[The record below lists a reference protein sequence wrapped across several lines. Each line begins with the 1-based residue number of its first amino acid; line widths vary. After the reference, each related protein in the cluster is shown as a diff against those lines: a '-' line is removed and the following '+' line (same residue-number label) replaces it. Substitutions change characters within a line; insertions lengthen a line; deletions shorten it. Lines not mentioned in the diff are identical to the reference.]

1 MCGIIGYL
9 GKRNASD
16 VVIDALKRAET
27 RGYHGFG
34 VAVPAAGKF
43 EIRKKGGEDCLE
55 AFLREVQESPLP
67 ASSYA
72 FGHNRW
78 ATHGAP
84 EDRNSHPHLSK
95 SGRLSIVHNGIIE
108 NYSVL
113 KDTIEKEIGL
123 KMTLSS
129 DTDTEVLVNWIEYIQ
144 NFSGSSFSSI
154 SSVNS
159 SPKKSLSLKEAVK
172 IALEHVEGTFA
183 FIVASLDE
191 PGVFVGAVRG
201 RTMRIGVGEHEGEK
215 EFFIASE
222 VYPFAHYT
230 QNYVVIPSHKLISV
244 SIDGYTV
251 EDSRTGVAE
260 TPELKKLELVLQKIE
275 KGEYKYWMEKEIHEQ
290 PKMITNVLQGRIN
303 PRDKSVV
310 LGGIKKY
317 EQAVASASM
326 LHVVAHGTSFNS
338 ALLFKYWCES
348 LAGIAINVELASEF
362 RYRKTLVGKNSFVI
376 GISQSGETA
385 DTIGALEHAR
395 ELGATIL
402 GICNVEGSHLA
413 EMTDAGIFL
422 RAGRELGVASTK
434 AFTAQMTVAMMLSLH
449 LARIRGSLTENICL
463 ELFEELQSL
472 PLYIEETLSLFSG
485 PESDLED
492 ERNKHKDNDGI
503 ATALKIMN
511 GASSAYYLGRGVSY
525 PIALEGALKIKEIA
539 GIHAEGY
546 AASEMKHGPIG
557 LLNDKMP
564 VVAIATSSSQIDK
577 MISNIKEAQARGAP
591 VIALVTRG
599 NPNNVPADVCIEL
612 PEVRE
617 EFSPFINIIPL
628 QILAFRL
635 TLMKSKNPDK
645 PEGLAKSVTVE

>member
-1 MCGIIGYL
+1 MCGIIGYI

-34 VAVPAAGKF
+34 VAVPTTGKF
-43 EIRKKGGEDCLE
+43 EIRKKGGEDCMD
-55 AFLREVQESPLP
+55 AFLREVQESSLP

-95 SGRLSIVHNGIIE
+95 SGKLSIVHNGIIE

-113 KDTIEKEIGL
+113 KDTIEKETGSKL
-123 KMTLSS
+123 TLSS

-144 NFSGSSFSSI
+144 NFSNSGFGS
-154 SSVNS
+154 NS
-159 SPKKSLSLKEAVK
+159 NTKKSLSLRDAVK
-172 IALEHVEGTFA
+172 TALEHVEGTFA

-201 RTMRIGVGEHEGEK
+201 RTMRVGVGEHEGDK

-230 QNYVVIPSHKLISV
+230 QNYAVIPSHKLISV
-244 SIDGYTV
+244 SAEGYSV
-251 EDSRTGVAE
+251 EDSRTGIAE
-260 TPELKKLELVLQKIE
+260 TPELKKLELVLQKVE

-290 PKMITNVLQGRIN
+290 PKMIANVLQGRIN
-303 PRDKSVV
+303 PKDKSVV
-310 LGGIKKY
+310 LGGIKEY
-317 EQAVASASM
+317 EKAIASASV

-348 LAGIAINVELASEF
+348 LAGIAVNVELASEF
-362 RYRKTLVGKNSFVI
+362 RYRKTLVGKGSFVI

-434 AFTAQMTVAMMLSLH
+434 AFTAQMAVAMMLSLH
-449 LARIRGSLTENICL
+449 LARIKGSMTENACL

-472 PLYIEETLSLFSG
+472 PLYIEETLSIFSG
-485 PESDLED
+485 SENEGGDST
-492 ERNKHKDNDGI
+492 GI
-503 ATALKIMN
+503 AATLKIMN

-577 MISNIKEAQARGAP
+577 MISNIKEAQARKAP

-599 NPNNVPADVCIEL
+599 NPNNVPADVYIEL

-628 QILAFRL
+628 QIIAFRFA
-635 TLMKSKNPDK
+635 LMKGKNPDK

>member
-34 VAVPAAGKF
+34 VAVPTAEKF

-55 AFLREVQESPLP
+55 EFLREVEGSPLP
-67 ASSYA
+67 DSRYA

-84 EDRNSHPHLSK
+84 EDRNSHPHISR
-95 SGRLSIVHNGIIE
+95 SSRLSIVHNGIIE

-113 KDTIEKEIGL
+113 KDTIEKETGAKL
-123 KMTLSS
+123 ALSS
-129 DTDTEVLVNWIEYIQ
+129 DTDTEVLVNWIEYIL
-144 NFSGSSFSSI
+144 SLD
-154 SSVNS
+154 
-159 SPKKSLSLKEAVK
+159 SLSLKEAVK
-172 IALEHVEGTFA
+172 TALEHVEGTFA

-201 RTMRIGVGEHEGEK
+201 RTMRIGVGEHECEK

-244 SIDGYTV
+244 SAEGYSV
-251 EDSRTGVAE
+251 EDSRTGIAE
-260 TPELKKLELVLQKIE
+260 TPELKKLELFLQKVE

-290 PKMITNVLQGRIN
+290 PKMIANVLQGRIN
-303 PRDKSVV
+303 PKDKSVV
-310 LGGIKKY
+310 LGGIKEY
-317 EQAVASASM
+317 EKAIASAPV

-348 LAGIAINVELASEF
+348 LAGIPVNVELASEF
-362 RYRKTLVGKNSFVI
+362 RYRKTLVGKGSFVI

-434 AFTAQMTVAMMLSLH
+434 AFTAQMAVAMMLSLH
-449 LARIRGSLTENICL
+449 LARIKGSLSENTCL

-472 PLYIEETLSLFSG
+472 PLYIEETLSIFSG
-485 PESDLED
+485 LED
-492 ERNKHKDNDGI
+492 DAEKNGAGNGNGNGI

-511 GASSAYYLGRGVSY
+511 NASSAYYLGRGVSY

-557 LLNDKMP
+557 LLNDNMP

-577 MISNIKEAQARGAP
+577 MISNIKEAQARKAP

-599 NPNNVPADVCIEL
+599 NPNNVPADVYIEL

-628 QILAFRL
+628 QIIAFRFAL
-635 TLMKSKNPDK
+635 TKGKNPDK

>member
-9 GKRNASD
+9 GKRNASE

-34 VAVPAAGKF
+34 VAVPVAGKF

-55 AFLREVQESPLP
+55 EFLREVEESPLP

-113 KDTIEKEIGL
+113 KDTIEKETGTKL
-123 KMTLSS
+123 VLSS
-129 DTDTEVLVNWIEYIQ
+129 DTDTEVLINWIEYIQ
-144 NFSGSSFSSI
+144 NFSSSSG
-154 SSVNS
+154 NS
-159 SPKKSLSLKEAVK
+159 GAGGKNSLSLKEAVK
-172 IALEHVEGTFA
+172 TALEHVEGTFA

-201 RTMRIGVGEHEGEK
+201 RTMRIGVGEYEGEK
-215 EFFIASE
+215 EFFTASE

-244 SIDGYTV
+244 SKDGYAV
-251 EDSRTGVAE
+251 EDSRTGIAE
-260 TPELKKLELVLQKIE
+260 TPELKKLELVLQKVE

-290 PKMITNVLQGRIN
+290 PKMIANVLQGRIN
-303 PRDKSVV
+303 PKDKSVV
-310 LGGIKKY
+310 LGGIKEY
-317 EQAVASASM
+317 EKAIACASV

-338 ALLFKYWCES
+338 ALLFKYWCEA
-348 LAGIAINVELASEF
+348 LAGIPVNVELASEF
-362 RYRKTLVGKNSFVI
+362 RYRKTLVSRGSFVI

-434 AFTAQMTVAMMLSLH
+434 AFTAQMAVAMMLSLH
-449 LARIRGSLTENICL
+449 LARIKGSLTENACL

-485 PESDLED
+485 SED
-492 ERNKHKDNDGI
+492 DVEKDSSGNGNENRI
-503 ATALKIMN
+503 AAALKIMSN
-511 GASSAYYLGRGVSY
+511 ASSAYYLGRGVSY
-525 PIALEGALKIKEIA
+525 PIAMEGALKIKEIA

-557 LLNDKMP
+557 LLNDNMP
-564 VVAIATSSSQIDK
+564 IVAIATSSSQIDK
-577 MISNIKEAQARGAP
+577 MISNIKEAQARKAP

-599 NPNNVPADVCIEL
+599 NPNNVPADVYIEL

-628 QILAFRL
+628 QIIAFRFA
-635 TLMKSKNPDK
+635 LMKGKNPDK